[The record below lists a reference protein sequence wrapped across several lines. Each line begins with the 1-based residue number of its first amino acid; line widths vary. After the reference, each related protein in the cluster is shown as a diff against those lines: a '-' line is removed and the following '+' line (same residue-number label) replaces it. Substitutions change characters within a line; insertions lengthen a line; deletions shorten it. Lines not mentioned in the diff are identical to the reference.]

1 VKPAPDPG
9 SAPRVIRVAAHVLLL
24 SIVLCLGFAVAGA
37 SSATFSA
44 STVYQVLMGLSVFTF
59 VGSATV
65 LVASEPREKRR
76 IRQFEERPG
85 WTAEPALQS
94 DFSAV
99 RSGATL
105 LSPLVG
111 DVGDFPEELQVNAGL
126 DRGGGRVHV
135 AIPSPPATRLGSRQK
150 RVPELVAGYV
160 WLELPVT
167 PPPVVITR
175 RTVLSPHVSGIDH
188 GVLDERFAFDPPGR
202 SGGWTNTGD
211 SNGERAYDERLRELF
226 GPATDVLVEAPDMF
240 WRLGIVDHRLYAL
253 TARDAAAIEAA
264 ADLLLRLRAA
274 MPEEVLR
281 RFRPAPR

>member
-1 VKPAPDPG
+1 
-9 SAPRVIRVAAHVLLL
+9 
-24 SIVLCLGFAVAGA
+24 
-37 SSATFSA
+37 
-44 STVYQVLMGLSVFTF
+44 MGLSVVLF
-59 VGSATV
+59 VGSAAV
-65 LVASEPREKRR
+65 LVACEPHEKRR
-76 IRQFEERPG
+76 IRQFDQRPG
-85 WTAEPALQS
+85 WTAEPALES

-111 DVGDFPEELQVNAGL
+111 DPGDFPAELQVNAHL

-135 AIPSPPATRLGSRQK
+135 AIPSPPTTRLGSRQK
-150 RVPELVAGYV
+150 RGPELTAGYV

-202 SGGWTNTGD
+202 SGGWTDTGD
-211 SNGERAYDERLRELF
+211 SDRERAYDERLRELF
-226 GPATDVLVEAPDMF
+226 GPATDVLVDAPDTF

-264 ADLLLRLRAA
+264 ADLLLGLRAA
-274 MPEEVLR
+274 MPEESLR
-281 RFRPAPR
+281 RYRPAAS